1 MSYRRDGGM
10 SIVNFGVYRGL
21 EDTRWTVSCVRMKEI
36 GMEQATLEN
45 SPLTLGELSELLNRH
60 IQNVPIAKVIK
71 DAMQR
76 RLSDASHG
84 AT

>member
-1 MSYRRDGGM
+1 
-10 SIVNFGVYRGL
+10 
-21 EDTRWTVSCVRMKEI
+21 MKEI